1 MVHQASYLMK
11 QSVFMTKEKNM
22 RESTKN
28 TISML
33 SDMWKR
39 NSPMADFDAFAL
51 VCEIADAY
59 HNDTVSAESCMDEIL
74 ALVIAKDIST
84 KERFDNMQKVISDE

>member
-1 MVHQASYLMK
+1 
-11 QSVFMTKEKNM
+11 M
-22 RESTKN
+22 RESTRN

-39 NSPMADFDAFAL
+39 NSPMTDFDAFAL

-84 KERFDNMQKVISDE
+84 KERFDNMQNVISNE

>member
-1 MVHQASYLMK
+1 
-11 QSVFMTKEKNM
+11 M
-22 RESTKN
+22 RESTRS

-39 NSPMADFDAFAL
+39 NSPMSDFDAFAL

-84 KERFDNMQKVISDE
+84 KERFDNMQKVISSE

>member
-1 MVHQASYLMK
+1 M
-11 QSVFMTKEKNM
+11 M

-33 SDMWKR
+33 SDMWKG
-39 NSPMADFDAFAL
+39 NSPIADFDAFAL

-59 HNDTVSAESCMDEIL
+59 HNDTVSAESCMEESL
-74 ALVIAKDIST
+74 ALVIARNIST
-84 KERFDNMQKVISDE
+84 KERFDDMQKVISNERK

>member
-1 MVHQASYLMK
+1 
-11 QSVFMTKEKNM
+11 M
-22 RESTKN
+22 RESTRS

-59 HNDTVSAESCMDEIL
+59 HNDTVSAEYCMDEIL

-84 KERFDNMQKVISDE
+84 KERFDNMQKVISSE

>member
-1 MVHQASYLMK
+1 
-11 QSVFMTKEKNM
+11 M
-22 RESTKN
+22 RESTRS

-33 SDMWKR
+33 SDMWKI

-59 HNDTVSAESCMDEIL
+59 HNGTVSAESCMDEIL

-84 KERFDNMQKVISDE
+84 KERFDNMQKVISNE

>member
-1 MVHQASYLMK
+1 
-11 QSVFMTKEKNM
+11 M
-22 RESTKN
+22 RESTRN

-59 HNDTVSAESCMDEIL
+59 HNGTVSAESCMDEIL

-84 KERFDNMQKVISDE
+84 KERFDNLKEAISDE

>member
-1 MVHQASYLMK
+1 
-11 QSVFMTKEKNM
+11 M
-22 RESTKN
+22 RESTRN

-39 NSPMADFDAFAL
+39 NSPIADFDAFAL

-59 HNDTVSAESCMDEIL
+59 HNDTVSAESCMEEIL

-84 KERFDNMQKVISDE
+84 KERFDSMQEVISNERK

>member
-1 MVHQASYLMK
+1 
-11 QSVFMTKEKNM
+11 M
-22 RESTKN
+22 RESTRS

-84 KERFDNMQKVISDE
+84 KERFDNMQKVVSSE

>member
-1 MVHQASYLMK
+1 
-11 QSVFMTKEKNM
+11 M
-22 RESTKN
+22 RESTRN

-33 SDMWKR
+33 SDMWKM

-59 HNDTVSAESCMDEIL
+59 HNDTVSAESCMEEIL
-74 ALVIAKDIST
+74 AIVIARKNST
-84 KERFDNMQKVISDE
+84 KERFDSMQKVISDE

>member
-1 MVHQASYLMK
+1 M
-11 QSVFMTKEKNM
+11 M

-39 NSPMADFDAFAL
+39 NSPVADFDAFAL

-59 HNDTVSAESCMDEIL
+59 HNDTVSAESCMEESL
-74 ALVIAKDIST
+74 ALVIARNIST
-84 KERFDNMQKVISDE
+84 KERFDDMQKVISNERK

>member
-1 MVHQASYLMK
+1 M
-11 QSVFMTKEKNM
+11 M
-22 RESTKN
+22 RESTRSA
-28 TISML
+28 ISML

-84 KERFDNMQKVISDE
+84 KERFDSLKEAISDE

>member
-1 MVHQASYLMK
+1 
-11 QSVFMTKEKNM
+11 M
-22 RESTKN
+22 RESTRN

-39 NSPMADFDAFAL
+39 NSLMADFDAFAL

-84 KERFDNMQKVISDE
+84 KERFDNMQKVISGE

>member
-1 MVHQASYLMK
+1 
-11 QSVFMTKEKNM
+11 M

-39 NSPMADFDAFAL
+39 NSPVADFDAFAL

-59 HNDTVSAESCMDEIL
+59 HDDTVSAESCMEEIL
-74 ALVIAKDIST
+74 ALVIARNNRK
-84 KERFDNMQKVISDE
+84 KERFDSMQKVISDE

>member
-1 MVHQASYLMK
+1 
-11 QSVFMTKEKNM
+11 M
-22 RESTKN
+22 RESTRN

-51 VCEIADAY
+51 VCEISDAY

-84 KERFDNMQKVISDE
+84 KERFDNMQKVISSE

>member
-1 MVHQASYLMK
+1 
-11 QSVFMTKEKNM
+11 M
-22 RESTKN
+22 RESTRS

-59 HNDTVSAESCMDEIL
+59 HNNTVSAESCMDEIL

-84 KERFDNMQKVISDE
+84 KERFDNMQKVISSE

>member
-1 MVHQASYLMK
+1 MC
-11 QSVFMTKEKNM
+11 
-22 RESTKN
+22 ESTRS

-84 KERFDNMQKVISDE
+84 KERFDNMQKVISSE

>member
-1 MVHQASYLMK
+1 
-11 QSVFMTKEKNM
+11 M
-22 RESTKN
+22 RESTRS

-84 KERFDNMQKVISDE
+84 KERFDNMQTICKR

>member
-1 MVHQASYLMK
+1 
-11 QSVFMTKEKNM
+11 M
-22 RESTKN
+22 RESTRS

-33 SDMWKR
+33 SDMWKG

-84 KERFDNMQKVISDE
+84 KERFDNMQKVISIE

>member
-1 MVHQASYLMK
+1 
-11 QSVFMTKEKNM
+11 M
-22 RESTKN
+22 RESTRS

-59 HNDTVSAESCMDEIL
+59 HNNTVSAESCIDEIL

-84 KERFDNMQKVISDE
+84 KERFDNMQKVISSE

>member
-1 MVHQASYLMK
+1 
-11 QSVFMTKEKNM
+11 M
-22 RESTKN
+22 RESTRS

-59 HNDTVSAESCMDEIL
+59 HNDNPYHNDTLSAESCMDEIL
-74 ALVIAKDIST
+74 ALVTAKDIST
-84 KERFDNMQKVISDE
+84 KERFDNMQKEISSE

>member
-1 MVHQASYLMK
+1 MNQ
-11 QSVFMTKEKNM
+11 Q
-22 RESTKN
+22 KN

-39 NSPMADFDAFAL
+39 NSPVADFDAFAL

-59 HNDTVSAESCMDEIL
+59 HNDTVSAESCMEEIL
-74 ALVIAKDIST
+74 EIVIARNNSK
-84 KERFDNMQKVISDE
+84 KERFDSMQKVISDE

>member
-1 MVHQASYLMK
+1 
-11 QSVFMTKEKNM
+11 M
-22 RESTKN
+22 RESIRS

-59 HNDTVSAESCMDEIL
+59 HNGTVSAESCMDEIL

-84 KERFDNMQKVISDE
+84 KERFDNMQKVISSE

>member
-1 MVHQASYLMK
+1 
-11 QSVFMTKEKNM
+11 M
-22 RESTKN
+22 RESTRSM
-28 TISML
+28 ISML
-33 SDMWKR
+33 SDMLKR

-84 KERFDNMQKVISDE
+84 KERFDNMQKVISSE

>member
-1 MVHQASYLMK
+1 
-11 QSVFMTKEKNM
+11 M
-22 RESTKN
+22 RESTRN

-74 ALVIAKDIST
+74 ALVIAKNIST
-84 KERFDNMQKVISDE
+84 KERFDNLKEAISDE

>member
-1 MVHQASYLMK
+1 
-11 QSVFMTKEKNM
+11 
-22 RESTKN
+22 
-28 TISML
+28 
-33 SDMWKR
+33 
-39 NSPMADFDAFAL
+39 MADFDAFAL

-84 KERFDNMQKVISDE
+84 KERFDSLKEAISDE

>member
-1 MVHQASYLMK
+1 
-11 QSVFMTKEKNM
+11 M
-22 RESTKN
+22 RESTRS

-51 VCEIADAY
+51 VCEIAGAY
-59 HNDTVSAESCMDEIL
+59 QNDTVSAESCMDEIL
-74 ALVIAKDIST
+74 ALVIAKNIST
-84 KERFDNMQKVISDE
+84 RERFDDMQKVISDE

>member
-1 MVHQASYLMK
+1 
-11 QSVFMTKEKNM
+11 M
-22 RESTKN
+22 RESTRN
-28 TISML
+28 MIPML

-59 HNDTVSAESCMDEIL
+59 NNDTVSAESCMDEIL
-74 ALVIAKDIST
+74 AIVIAKDIST

>member
-1 MVHQASYLMK
+1 MK
-11 QSVFMTKEKNM
+11 QSVFLAKENKMM
-22 RESTKN
+22 RESTRN

-39 NSPMADFDAFAL
+39 NSPIADFDAFAL

-59 HNDTVSAESCMDEIL
+59 HNDTVSAESCMEEIL
-74 ALVIAKDIST
+74 ALVIAKNVST
-84 KERFDNMQKVISDE
+84 KERFDSMQKVISDEQV

>member
-1 MVHQASYLMK
+1 
-11 QSVFMTKEKNM
+11 M
-22 RESTKN
+22 RESTRS

-59 HNDTVSAESCMDEIL
+59 HNDTISAESCMDEIL

-84 KERFDNMQKVISDE
+84 KERFDNMQKVISSE

>member
-1 MVHQASYLMK
+1 
-11 QSVFMTKEKNM
+11 M
-22 RESTKN
+22 RESTKS

-59 HNDTVSAESCMDEIL
+59 QNDTVSAESCMDEIL

-84 KERFDNMQKVISDE
+84 RERFDDMQKVISDE

>member
-1 MVHQASYLMK
+1 M
-11 QSVFMTKEKNM
+11 M

-39 NSPMADFDAFAL
+39 NSPVADFDAFAL

-59 HNDTVSAESCMDEIL
+59 HNDTVSAESCMEEIL
-74 ALVIAKDIST
+74 EIVIARNNSK
-84 KERFDNMQKVISDE
+84 KERFDSMQKVISDE

>member
-1 MVHQASYLMK
+1 
-11 QSVFMTKEKNM
+11 M
-22 RESTKN
+22 RESTRN

-39 NSPMADFDAFAL
+39 NSPIADFDAFAL

-59 HNDTVSAESCMDEIL
+59 HNDTVSAESCMEEIL
-74 ALVIAKDIST
+74 AIVIARKNST
-84 KERFDNMQKVISDE
+84 KERFDDMQKVISDE

>member
-1 MVHQASYLMK
+1 
-11 QSVFMTKEKNM
+11 M
-22 RESTKN
+22 RESTRN

-39 NSPMADFDAFAL
+39 NSPMAGFDAFAL

-84 KERFDNMQKVISDE
+84 KERFDNMQKEISSE

>member
-1 MVHQASYLMK
+1 
-11 QSVFMTKEKNM
+11 M
-22 RESTKN
+22 RESTRN

-51 VCEIADAY
+51 VREIADAY

>member
-1 MVHQASYLMK
+1 
-11 QSVFMTKEKNM
+11 M
-22 RESTKN
+22 RESTRS

-59 HNDTVSAESCMDEIL
+59 HNDTISAESCMDEIL
-74 ALVIAKDIST
+74 ALVIAKDIIAKDIST
-84 KERFDNMQKVISDE
+84 KERFDNMQKVISSE

>member
-1 MVHQASYLMK
+1 M
-11 QSVFMTKEKNM
+11 M

-39 NSPMADFDAFAL
+39 NSPVADFDAFAL

-59 HNDTVSAESCMDEIL
+59 HNDTVSAESCMEEIL
-74 ALVIAKDIST
+74 ALVIAKNVST
-84 KERFDNMQKVISDE
+84 KERLKKKKKVISSE